1 MRTSSR
7 WYLQRAVL
15 TENKPMKKE
24 KFNIFSLLWTLLV
37 HACIIG
43 LLFLLHLTR
52 PLAQAE
58 SGVPVLLG
66 NMGNLDTDYEFTEV
80 NSMPA
85 PAPASVPVPVA
96 PQAEPTVT
104 QNLEETVAIES
115 GEKEKPVKPVET
127 PKQPTP
133 EEIRAEQ
140 ERQVRQNVDNM
151 IANAF
156 GNSRSQ
162 QASASTENNSD
173 NQNNP
178 GSTGGNSDNGKPTGV
193 GSYGT
198 WDLGGRDMLG
208 ELPRP
213 IYDGVDEEGR
223 VVVVITVSPEGN
235 VIGTSINLSRTNTSD
250 AQLRKIAIEAA
261 SKAKF
266 DRSTGLNNQTG
277 TITYYFKKT

>member
-1 MRTSSR
+1 
-7 WYLQRAVL
+7 
-15 TENKPMKKE
+15 MKRE
-24 KFNIFSLLWTLLV
+24 KIDIFSVLWTILL
-37 HACIIG
+37 HG
-43 LLFLLHLTR
+43 LAIVLLLLLHLNK
-52 PLAQAE
+52 PVAQAE
-58 SGVPVLLG
+58 SGVPVMLG

-85 PAPASVPVPVA
+85 PAPAAVPVPKA
-96 PQAEPTVT
+96 PQAEPAIT
-104 QNLEETVAIES
+104 QNMEETVAIED
-115 GEKEKPVKPVET
+115 GEKEKPVRPVET

-133 EEIRAEQ
+133 EEIQAQREREVKEQ
-140 ERQVRQNVDNM
+140 TESKVTDVFVRSRNM
-151 IANAF
+151 
-156 GNSRSQ
+156 
-162 QASASTENNSD
+162 QASSANENNSGESD
-173 NQNNP
+173 AP
-178 GSTGGNSDNGKPTGV
+178 GSPEGNATQGKPTGV

-213 IYDGVDEEGR
+213 IYDGVEEEGR
-223 VVVVITVSPEGN
+223 VVVVITVSPQGD

>member
-1 MRTSSR
+1 
-7 WYLQRAVL
+7 
-15 TENKPMKKE
+15 MKRE
-24 KFNIFSLLWTLLV
+24 KFDIFSVLWTILLHALAIMLLLV
-37 HACIIG
+37 
-43 LLFLLHLTR
+43 LHLNR
-52 PLAQAE
+52 PVAQAE
-58 SGVPVLLG
+58 SGVPVMLG

-85 PAPASVPVPVA
+85 PAPAAVPVPQA
-96 PQAEPTVT
+96 PQAEPAIT
-104 QNLEETVAIES
+104 QNMEETVAIED

-140 ERQVRQNVDNM
+140 ERQAAEAAQNLM
-151 IANAF
+151 ANAF
-156 GNSRSQ
+156 NNSRSQ
-162 QASASTENNSD
+162 QASSSTEDKSD
-173 NQNNP
+173 NQGAP
-178 GSTGGNSDNGKPTGV
+178 GSNEGNSTQGKPTGV

-198 WDLGGRDMLG
+198 WDLGGRDMIG
-208 ELPRP
+208 DLPRP
-213 IYDGVDEEGR
+213 IYEGVQEEGR

-235 VIGTSINLSRTNTSD
+235 VIGTSINLSRTNTADSK
-250 AQLRKIAIEAA
+250 LRQIAVEAA

>member
-1 MRTSSR
+1 MIF
-7 WYLQRAVL
+7 
-15 TENKPMKKE
+15 MKKE
-24 KFNIFSLLWTLLV
+24 REFNIFSLLWTILV
-37 HACIIG
+37 HGAVIG
-43 LLFLLHLTR
+43 LLLLLHLSR
-52 PLAQAE
+52 PVAQAE
-58 SGVPVLLG
+58 SGVPVMLG

-85 PAPASVPVPVA
+85 PAPAPVPVPKA
-96 PQAEPTVT
+96 PQAEPAIT

-115 GEKEKPVKPVET
+115 GEKEKPVKPAET

-140 ERQVRQNVDNM
+140 ERQAAEQAQNLM
-151 IANAF
+151 ANAF
-156 GNSRSQ
+156 GRSSTM
-162 QASASTENNSD
+162 QASASTENTSET
-173 NQNNP
+173 QGTP
-178 GSTGGNSDNGKPTGV
+178 GSTEGNATQGKPTGV

-213 IYDGVDEEGR
+213 IYDGVEEEGR
-223 VVVVITVSPEGN
+223 VVVVITVSPQGD

>member
-1 MRTSSR
+1 
-7 WYLQRAVL
+7 
-15 TENKPMKKE
+15 MKRE
-24 KFNIFSLLWTLLV
+24 KFDIFSVLWTILL
-37 HACIIG
+37 HG
-43 LLFLLHLTR
+43 LAIVLLLLLHLNK
-52 PLAQAE
+52 PVAQAE
-58 SGVPVLLG
+58 SGVPVMLG

-85 PAPASVPVPVA
+85 PAPAAVPVPAA
-96 PQAEPTVT
+96 PQAEPAIT

-133 EEIRAEQ
+133 EEIQAQKEREVKEQ
-140 ERQVRQNVDNM
+140 TESKVTDVFARSRNM
-151 IANAF
+151 
-156 GNSRSQ
+156 
-162 QASASTENNSD
+162 QASSANENNSGESD
-173 NQNNP
+173 AP
-178 GSTGGNSDNGKPTGV
+178 GSPEGNATQGKPTGV

-213 IYDGVDEEGR
+213 IYDGVEEEGR
-223 VVVVITVSPEGN
+223 VVVVITVSPQGD

-250 AQLRKIAIEAA
+250 AKLRQIAIEAA

>member
-1 MRTSSR
+1 
-7 WYLQRAVL
+7 
-15 TENKPMKKE
+15 MKRD
-24 KFNIFSLLWTLLV
+24 KFDIFSVLWTILL
-37 HACIIG
+37 HG
-43 LLFLLHLTR
+43 LAIVLLLLLHLNK
-52 PLAQAE
+52 PVAQAE
-58 SGVPVLLG
+58 SGVPVMLG

-85 PAPASVPVPVA
+85 PAPAAVPVPVA
-96 PQAEPTVT
+96 PQAEPAIT

-133 EEIRAEQ
+133 EEIQAQKEREVKEQ
-140 ERQVRQNVDNM
+140 TDSKVTDVFARSRNM
-151 IANAF
+151 
-156 GNSRSQ
+156 
-162 QASASTENNSD
+162 QASSANENNSGESD
-173 NQNNP
+173 VP
-178 GSTGGNSDNGKPTGV
+178 GSPEGNATQGKPTGV

-213 IYDGVDEEGR
+213 IYDGVEEEGR
-223 VVVVITVSPEGN
+223 VVVVITVSPQGD

-250 AQLRKIAIEAA
+250 AKLRQIAIEAA